1 MSCCAPGAEMAL
13 DLDSGTSVLPSSQE
27 IKLASRSL
35 GDGLSQTDL
44 SVPTVHC
51 AACIQAIET
60 ALGKLDRVES
70 ARVNLSTKR
79 VSVQWRGDDVPPLV
93 AALGRLGYQAHLFAP
108 EVDEKDKTLSELIR
122 AVAVAGFAAGNIMLL
137 SVSVWSGAEGPTR
150 DLFHWVSALIAIP
163 ALAFAGGIFF
173 RSAWNALRHGRMNM
187 DVPIAVGVSLA
198 YAMSLYETI
207 NHGDH
212 AYFDASVSLLFFLL
226 IGRTLDHVMRERA
239 RTAVKGLSQL
249 AARGAMVVRG
259 DGARDYLPIG
269 EIEPGMQLLIAAGER
284 IPVDGK
290 IIRGSSDLDC
300 SLVSGES
307 TPRTAAPGESVQAGV
322 LNLTGPLTVQATA
335 AAKDSF
341 LAEMVRLMEAA
352 EGGRAHYRR
361 IADRVSALYAPVVH
375 LTAFVTFLGWMAA
388 TGDWHRAMTI
398 AIAVLIITCPCAL
411 GLAVPIVQVVA
422 ARRLFENGIMVKD
435 GSAMERLA
443 AIDRAVFDKTGTLTL
458 GQPRLIN
465 ASSIDPAMLAIA
477 ADMAAHSR
485 HPYSKAIAGFAGL
498 AGRPKLE
505 SVSEHPGF
513 GIEASAAGSTWR
525 LGRRGW
531 AGWKARTGGE
541 GRHGHGGTVLTKD
554 GIIVATFDFE
564 DALRADARAAI
575 LELRDAGV
583 SVEMLSGDTA
593 GACGKVA
600 EMLNID
606 SFVPA
611 LLPSGKVEHIETLA
625 KAEHKVLMVGDG
637 LNDTPALSAAHVSI
651 APATAADIGR
661 SAADFVFLRES
672 LLAVPLAVDVS
683 RKAGSLIR
691 QNIAIAI
698 VYNAVAVPIAILG
711 HVTPLIAAIAMSA
724 SSLLVIGNALRLQ
737 GFVANAPAQD
747 ARRDRRTR
755 VDQLAQS
762 S

>member
-13 DLDSGTSVLPSSQE
+13 DLVGSTSVLPSSQE

-35 GDGLSQTDL
+35 GHDLRQTDL
-44 SVPTVHC
+44 SVPMVHC
-51 AACIQAIET
+51 GACIQTIET
-60 ALGKLDRVES
+60 ALGKLANVEG

-79 VSVQWRGDDVPPLV
+79 VAIRWRGNEVPPFV
-93 AALGRLGYQAHLFAP
+93 AALGRLGYEAHLFAP
-108 EVDEKDKTLSELIR
+108 EVDEKDKTLAELIR

-137 SVSVWSGAEGPTR
+137 SVSVWSGAEGATR

-207 NHGDH
+207 NHGEH

-239 RTAVKGLSQL
+239 RTAVKSLSQL
-249 AARGAMVVRG
+249 AARGAMVLRR
-259 DGARDYLPIG
+259 DGARDYLPVG

-290 IIRGSSDLDC
+290 IIQGASDLDC

-307 TPRTAAPGESVQAGV
+307 TPKNVAPGEAVQAGV
-322 LNLTGPLTVQATA
+322 LNLTGPLTIEATA

-443 AIDRAVFDKTGTLTL
+443 AIDTAVFDKTGTLTL
-458 GQPRLIN
+458 GQPRLVN
-465 ASSIDPAMLAIA
+465 SGSIDPVMLAIA
-477 ADMAAHSR
+477 ADLAAHSR
-485 HPYSKAIAGFAGL
+485 HPFSKAIAGFADPGGQHKFD
-498 AGRPKLE
+498 A
-505 SVSEHPGF
+505 VAEHPGF
-513 GIEASAAGSTWR
+513 GIEATDAGSTWR

-541 GRHGHGGTVLTKD
+541 GKHGYGGTVLTKN
-554 GIIVATFDFE
+554 GMIVASFVFQ
-564 DALRADARAAI
+564 DALRADASAAI
-575 LELRDAGV
+575 DQLKHAGM

-593 GACGKVA
+593 AACAEVA
-600 EMLNID
+600 KGLGVD
-606 SFVPA
+606 DFVPC
-611 LLPSGKVEHIETLA
+611 LLPSGKVERIETLA
-625 KAEHKVLMVGDG
+625 KDGHRVLMVGDG
-637 LNDTPALSAAHVSI
+637 LNDTPALRAAHVSI

-661 SAADFVFLRES
+661 NAADFVFLRES
-672 LLAVPLAVDVS
+672 LLAVPLALDVS

-691 QNIAIAI
+691 QNITIAI

-711 HVTPLIAAIAMSA
+711 HVTPLIAAVAMSA
-724 SSLLVIGNALRLQ
+724 SSLLVIGNAMRLQ
-737 GFVANAPAQD
+737 GFAMGASSKT
-747 ARRDRRTR
+747 ARQDRRGR
-755 VDQLAQS
+755 AGALAES

>member
-13 DLDSGTSVLPSSQE
+13 DLDRVTSVLPSSQE

-35 GDGLSQTDL
+35 GDDIRQTDL
-44 SVPTVHC
+44 SVPAVHC

-60 ALGKLDRVES
+60 ALGKLDRVEG

-79 VSVQWRGDDVPPLV
+79 VSIRWRGDEVPPFV
-93 AALGRLGYQAHLFAP
+93 ATLGRLGYDAHLFEP
-108 EVDEKDKTLSELIR
+108 EADGKDRTLSELIR

-137 SVSVWSGAEGPTR
+137 SVSVWSGAEGATR

-163 ALAFAGGIFF
+163 ALAFAGGIYF

-239 RTAVKGLSQL
+239 RTAVNGLSRL
-249 AARGAMVVRG
+249 AARGAMVLRD
-259 DGARDYLPIG
+259 DGTRDYLPVG
-269 EIEPGMQLLIAAGER
+269 DIEPGVQLLIAAGER

-290 IIRGSSDLDC
+290 VMRGSSDLDC

-307 TPRTAAPGESVQAGV
+307 TPRVVAPGEIVQAGM
-322 LNLTGPLTVQATA
+322 LNLTGPLTLEATA
-335 AAKDSF
+335 GAKDSF

-375 LTAFVTFLGWMAA
+375 LTAFVTFAGWMAA

-422 ARRLFENGIMVKD
+422 ARRLFENGVMVKD

-443 AIDRAVFDKTGTLTL
+443 AIDTAIFDKTGTLTL
-458 GQPRLIN
+458 GQPRLVN
-465 ASSIDPAMLAIA
+465 ASSIDPIMLAIA
-477 ADMAAHSR
+477 AAMAAHSR
-485 HPYSKAIAGFAGL
+485 HPFSRAIAGLAGFAGQ
-498 AGRPKLE
+498 PKLE

-513 GIEASAAGSTWR
+513 GIEATAAGSTWR

-531 AGWKARTGGE
+531 AGWKAQTDGE
-541 GRHGHGGTVLTKD
+541 SRHGGTVLTKD
-554 GIIVATFDFE
+554 GIVVAALDFE

-575 LELRDAGV
+575 VQLNDARV
-583 SVEMLSGDTA
+583 SMEMLSGDTA
-593 GACGKVA
+593 AACADVA
-600 EMLNID
+600 KALGID
-606 SFVPA
+606 RFVPV
-611 LLPSGKVEHIETLA
+611 LLPSGKVECIETLA
-625 KAEHKVLMVGDG
+625 KDGHKVLMVGDG
-637 LNDTPALSAAHVSI
+637 LNDTPALNAAHVSI

-661 SAADFVFLRES
+661 NTADFVFLRES
-672 LLAVPLAVDVS
+672 LLAVPLALDVS
-683 RKAGSLIR
+683 RKAGRLIR

-698 VYNAVAVPIAILG
+698 VYNTIAVPIAILG

-737 GFVANAPAQD
+737 GFVLAAVTRAPSA
-747 ARRDRRTR
+747 TR
-755 VDQLAQS
+755 SGIRASVHPS
-762 S
+762 